1 MRTMTNSFKNR
12 VIKEE
17 VVTTRKYR
25 YELAE
30 IFGEGFEIHRIALK
44 DFESDAFGNWEVVC
58 KA

>member
-1 MRTMTNSFKNR
+1 MTNSFKNR